1 MTQNR
6 RLTNRSR
13 GIILNQMVKYN
24 DRLDRIFAA
33 LSDSTRRGM
42 LARLAAGES
51 LSVSELAQPLDMSL
65 PAVMKHLDVLSNA
78 GLVKRNKEGRT
89 VACAM
94 DAAPMQQAREWLE
107 KYEKFWTESF
117 NRLSRF
123 LEGEP
128 WQPQPR
134 QHPKSDP
141 ASPSSGGSRR
151 PPRKSS
157 RRGPSRRS

>member
-1 MTQNR
+1 
-6 RLTNRSR
+6 
-13 GIILNQMVKYN
+13 MVKYSDN
-24 DRLDRIFAA
+24 RLDLIFAA
-33 LSDSTRRGM
+33 LSDTTRRGM
-42 LARLAAGES
+42 LARLAGGES
-51 LSVSELAQPLDMSL
+51 LSVSELAEPFDMSL
-65 PAVMKHLDVLSNA
+65 PAVMKHLNVLSEA
-78 GLVKRNKEGRT
+78 GLLKRNKKGRT

-107 KYEKFWTESF
+107 KYEKVWTESF

-134 QHPKSDP
+134 QQTSNP

-151 PPRKSS
+151 RP
-157 RRGPSRRS
+157 RRSTKRGSTRRS

>member
-1 MTQNR
+1 
-6 RLTNRSR
+6 
-13 GIILNQMVKYN
+13 MVKYN
-24 DRLDRIFAA
+24 DNRLDLIFAA

-42 LARLAAGES
+42 LARLAGGES
-51 LSVSELAQPLDMSL
+51 LSVSELAEPFDMSL
-65 PAVMKHLDVLSNA
+65 PAVMKHLNVLSEA
-78 GLVKRNKEGRT
+78 GLLKRNKEGRT

-128 WQPQPR
+128 WQPRPKQP
-134 QHPKSDP
+134 P
-141 ASPSSGGSRR
+141 ASNPVSPSSGGSKRGA
-151 PPRKSS
+151 RKSTKP
-157 RRGPSRRS
+157 GPTRRS